1 MLSAEALSEIV
12 TAFGSNEFV
21 DPTHKNR
28 RAMRVQHNGRT
39 MIFRAGENLAA
50 TAIPVQMRDIS
61 ARGCS
66 FTCNTKLAR
75 GSNFVIQFSRKNQPP
90 SGVLCTVVHCRG
102 TPTGYRVGAEFTCSL
117 DNGSTDRAAN
127 LSELDRIRNSILD

>member
-12 TAFGSNEFV
+12 SAFGSSEFV

-66 FTCNTKLAR
+66 FTCDTKLAR

-90 SGVLCTVVHCRG
+90 SGVLCTVIHCRASAG
-102 TPTGYRVGAEFTCSL
+102 TNRVGAEFTCSL
-117 DNGSTDRAAN
+117 DKASAARATS
-127 LSELDRIRNSILD
+127 LSEVDRIRNSILD